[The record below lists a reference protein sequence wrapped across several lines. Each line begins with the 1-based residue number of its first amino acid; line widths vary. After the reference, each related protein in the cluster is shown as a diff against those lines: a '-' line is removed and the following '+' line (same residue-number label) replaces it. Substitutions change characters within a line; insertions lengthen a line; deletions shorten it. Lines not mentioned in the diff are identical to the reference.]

1 MIVAREPGTATALAE
16 VLDRVLDKGMVVDAW
31 LRVSLTGIDVVTV
44 EARVV
49 IASLQTYVTH
59 AGTLG
64 FSPLAATP
72 ATQSPHREHRSAYFP
87 RRLPVAAE
95 KKS

>member
-16 VLDRVLDKGMVVDAW
+16 VLDRILDKGMVVDAW
-31 LRVSLTGIDVVTV
+31 LRLSIAGIDLVTV

-49 IASLQTYVTH
+49 IASFQTYVTH
-59 AGTLG
+59 AGALA

-72 ATQSPHREHRSAYFP
+72 AITSSHQEHISARFPH
-87 RRLPVAAE
+87 RLPVAPG